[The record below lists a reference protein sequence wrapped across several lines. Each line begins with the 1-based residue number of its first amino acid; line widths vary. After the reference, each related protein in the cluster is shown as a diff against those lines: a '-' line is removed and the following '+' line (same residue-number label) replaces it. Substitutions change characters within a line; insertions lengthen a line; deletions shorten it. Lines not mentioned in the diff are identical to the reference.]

1 MQLKIL
7 NKLNFGAGPWLP
19 TERCGKTNCSNCADP
34 NCVGIACPPWLPA
47 ILPLQKAGPYP
58 VGWSRLKTQDR
69 RRLLPN
75 SPALKN
81 PQPVVGKGKCCGTTD
96 AGQSAGDED
105 DRSVHSRCPLNLL

>member
-69 RRLLPN
+69 RRWWPD

-81 PQPVVGKGKCCGTTD
+81 PQPVD
-96 AGQSAGDED
+96 GQVDG
-105 DRSVHSRCPLNLL
+105 PLDVEAEMPFTEQ